1 MNIPQKTLSLLAVAS
16 LFTFS
21 GLSAVETDPVGYVTL
36 TVNGSSDGSVA
47 YTPLSLS
54 LEKPVQASGALSE
67 APTSAVATDSSAS
80 YTPSEF
86 AGTDAAGNAT
96 HYLQFTGS
104 GLIVDITANT
114 ATTITVDTDLS
125 GVADSGAG
133 YVVKEHM
140 TISDVFG
147 ADNSAGFTTGGDA
160 TSSDLIYVM
169 SSDGGGSYTTYYYQ
183 TDAFGFLGGTGWR
196 LNGDASTDASNITIM
211 PDEGIII
218 ARAAAGDLSVVL
230 SGSVNVIDHSCAL
243 PAGFSL
249 VSYPFP
255 VDVTLNDSGI
265 YSATNGYVSG
275 GDSGSSDIV
284 YVLQSDGSFNNYYY
298 QTDAFGFLGGT
309 GWRLAGDASTDVGDT
324 YSIPAGSSVI
334 IKHTGSGLLWADAK
348 PF

>member
-1 MNIPQKTLSLLAVAS
+1 MNIPQKTLSLLAIAS
-16 LFTFS
+16 LSAFS
-21 GLSAVETDPVGYVTL
+21 SLSAVETDPVGYVTL
-36 TVNGSSDGSVA
+36 TVNGSSNGSVA

-54 LEKPVQASGALSE
+54 LEKPVQASGALTE
-67 APTSAVATDSSAS
+67 APTSAVATNSSAS

-104 GLIVDITANT
+104 GVIVDITANT
-114 ATTITVDTDLS
+114 ATSITVDTDLS

-140 TISDVFG
+140 TLADAFG
-147 ADNSAGFTTGGDA
+147 ADNSAGFTSGGDSA
-160 TSSDLIYVM
+160 SSDLVYVM
-169 SSDGGGSYTTYYYQ
+169 SSDGAGSYTTYYYQ
-183 TDAFGFLGGTGWR
+183 TDSFGFLGGTGWR
-196 LNGDASTDASNITIM
+196 LNGDASTDASNATIM
-211 PDEGIII
+211 PDQGVII

-230 SGSVNVIDHSCAL
+230 SGSVNVIDHSL
-243 PAGFSL
+243 SIPAGFSL
-249 VSYPFP
+249 VAYPFP

-275 GDSGSSDIV
+275 GDSASSDIV
-284 YVLQSDGSFNNYYY
+284 YVLQSDGTFVNYYY
-298 QTDAFGFLGGT
+298 QTDSFGFLGGT

-324 YSIPAGSSVI
+324 FEIPAGSSVI

>member
-1 MNIPQKTLSLLAVAS
+1 MNKPQKTLSLFAGAS
-16 LFTFS
+16 LLVFS
-21 GLSAVETDPVGYVTL
+21 SLSAVTTDPVGYVTL
-36 TVNGSSDGSVA
+36 TINGSSDGSVA

-67 APTSAVATDSSAS
+67 APTSAVVTDSSAS
-80 YTPSEF
+80 YTVNEF

-114 ATTITVDTDLS
+114 ANTITADTDLS
-125 GVADSGAG
+125 GVVDTGAG

-147 ADNSAGFTTGGDA
+147 SDNSAGFTSGGDA

-169 SSDGGGSYTTYYYQ
+169 SSDGGGSYQ
-183 TDAFGFLGGTGWR
+183 T
-196 LNGDASTDASNITIM
+196 
-211 PDEGIII
+211 
-218 ARAAAGDLSVVL
+218 
-230 SGSVNVIDHSCAL
+230 
-243 PAGFSL
+243 
-249 VSYPFP
+249 
-255 VDVTLNDSGI
+255 
-265 YSATNGYVSG
+265 
-275 GDSGSSDIV
+275 
-284 YVLQSDGSFNNYYY
+284 YYY

-334 IKHTGSGLLWADAK
+334 IKHKGSGLLWADAK